1 MKIKPLYI
9 YLSVLA
15 AAIIFLVIFTSDN
28 NKEEANPMTGKGMP
42 QDEIHKGLDP
52 HNPSGSNVSSE
63 VKMRMD
69 ELRKEYESN
78 PQDTLKMKNYADF
91 LAMAHKPD
99 QAVPLYEKILQKDP
113 KRTDVRFSLA
123 LIHYNRSDFPKAE
136 EIINKV
142 LDYDKKNAQAKYNLG
157 AIAATKGDKEKAK
170 QLWTDLI
177 KESPNTETAKMADES
192 LKALERPASPH

>member
-9 YLSVLA
+9 YLSVLI
-15 AAIIFLVIFTSDN
+15 AAIIFLIVFTSDVN
-28 NKEEANPMTGKGMP
+28 DDEKNPMTGNSGMP

-52 HNPSGSNVSSE
+52 NNPSGANVSAE
-63 VKMRMD
+63 VKKRMD
-69 ELRKEYESN
+69 QLKKEYESN

-91 LAMAHKPD
+91 LAMAHKPND
-99 QAVPLYEKILQKDP
+99 AVPLYEKILQKDP

-123 LIHYNRSDFPKAE
+123 LIHYNKSDFQKAE

-142 LDYDKKNAQAKYNLG
+142 FEYDKKNLQAKYNLG

-170 QLWTDLI
+170 QYWEELI
-177 KESPNTETAKMADES
+177 KESPNSETAKMAQES
-192 LKALERPASPH
+192 LSALNNPSPH

>member
-9 YLSVLA
+9 YLAVLA
-15 AAIIFLVIFTSDN
+15 AAIIFLVVFTSDK
-28 NKEEANPMTGKGMP
+28 KEETNPMTANGMP
-42 QDEIHKGLDP
+42 QDDIHKGLDP
-52 HNPSGSNVSSE
+52 HNPSGANVSGE
-63 VKMRMD
+63 VKARME
-69 ELRKEYESN
+69 ELKKEYESS

-123 LIHYNRSDFPKAE
+123 LIHYNKSDFRKAE
-136 EIINKV
+136 DVINKV
-142 LDYDKKNAQAKYNLG
+142 FDYDKKNVQAKYNLG

-170 QLWTDLI
+170 QFWQELV
-177 KESPNTETAKMADES
+177 KESPDSETGKMAQES
-192 LKALERPASPH
+192 LNALNQQSPH

>member
-1 MKIKPLYI
+1 MKIKPMYI
-9 YLSVLA
+9 YLAVLA
-15 AAIIFLVIFTSDN
+15 AAILFLVIFTAD
-28 NKEEANPMTGKGMP
+28 KEEQTNPMAGNGMP

-52 HNPSGSNVSSE
+52 HNPSGGNVSSE
-63 VKMRMD
+63 VKMRME
-69 ELRKEYESN
+69 ELRKDYEKN

-99 QAVPLYEKILQKDP
+99 QAVSLYEKILQKDP

-123 LIHYNRSDFPKAE
+123 LIHYNKSDFSKAE

-142 LDYDKKNAQAKYNLG
+142 FEYDKKNAQAKYNLG

-170 QLWTDLI
+170 QLWEELV
-177 KESPNTETAKMADES
+177 KENPNTETANMAKES
-192 LKALERPASPH
+192 LNALNQPQQSPH

>member
-9 YLSVLA
+9 YLAVLA
-15 AAIIFLVIFTSDN
+15 AAIIFLVVFTSDN
-28 NKEEANPMTGKGMP
+28 NNETNPMTGNEMP

-52 HNPSGSNVSSE
+52 HNPSGANVSAE
-63 VKMRMD
+63 VKARMD
-69 ELRKEYESN
+69 KLKKDYEEN

-123 LIHYNRSDFPKAE
+123 LIHYNKSDFSKAE

-142 LDYDKKNAQAKYNLG
+142 FDYDKQNAQAKYNLG
-157 AIAATKGDKEKAK
+157 AIAATKGDKVKAR
-170 QLWTDLI
+170 QLWEQVV
-177 KESPNTETAKMADES
+177 KENPNTETANMAKES
-192 LKALERPASPH
+192 LTALDNQKSPH